1 MDTKTSGNSESK
13 NSSTRLSHKE
23 KLTKYNIDQRY
34 ALFTILLTIFIDVLG
49 YSMLLPLLPTIV
61 TQTFGA
67 SNFTVGLMIAS
78 NALAAFMFAP
88 LWGKISDKIGRKI
101 PLIISQIGTLFSF
114 MILGLSDS
122 IPIIFLSRIF
132 DGIMSGQMPIIR
144 AYILDITDEKTRSA
158 EMGKFTAGMSFGMI
172 FGPSIGGLL
181 GVINWRLPAFI
192 ASILAAIS
200 VIFVIKFLVES
211 MPHERRLALKLQK
224 RQNIEENNGVKEPV
238 FTKVVTFRLFQL
250 FIISIAFTMIFS
262 TFALVMNL
270 RYNFDVGMIGM
281 FATFA
286 GIIMM
291 IIGGFLMKVL
301 IKNFGEKKM
310 LLFSI
315 GLGIFTFISYP
326 FLYEAWLL
334 FIYIIPFIF
343 MNIFIR
349 SIIQTNLSKS
359 VNEDKQGIVSGW
371 ATNMFSIGQIIA
383 PLLGYWYLDIGEI
396 MIVGLA
402 IDAYFL
408 IGITC
413 TFFSLILLIL
423 VLIDIKKNKNFLWSR
438 EKLILK

>member
-1 MDTKTSGNSESK
+1 MDTKTSGNSELK
-13 NSSTRLSHKE
+13 NSTRLSHKE
-23 KLTKYNIDQRY
+23 KLKKYNINQKY

-49 YSMLLPLLPTIV
+49 YSMLMPLLPTIV

-67 SNFTVGLMIAS
+67 SSFTVGLMIAS
-78 NALAAFMFAP
+78 NALAAFMVAP
-88 LWGKISDKIGRKI
+88 LWGKISDKIGRKL
-101 PLIISQIGTLFSF
+101 PLIISQIGTLASF

-122 IPIIFLSRIF
+122 IPFIFLSRIF

-192 ASILAAIS
+192 ASILATIS
-200 VIFVIKFLVES
+200 IIFVLKFLTES
-211 MPHERRLALKLQK
+211 MPHERRLALKLKK
-224 RQNIEENNGVKEPV
+224 RKNIDANNGVKETV
-238 FTKVVTFRLFQL
+238 FTKVVLFRLFQL
-250 FIISIAFTMIFS
+250 FIIAIAFTMIFS

-270 RYNFDVGMIGM
+270 RYNFDVGMIGL

-291 IIGGFLMKVL
+291 IIGGVLMKVL
-301 IKNFGEKKM
+301 IKKFGEKKM

-315 GLGIFTFISYP
+315 GLGIFSFMSYP
-326 FLYEAWLL
+326 FLYEAWIL

-359 VNEDKQGIVSGW
+359 VDEDKQGIVSGW

-396 MIVGLA
+396 MIVGL
-402 IDAYFL
+402 IFDAYFL

-413 TFFSLILLIL
+413 TFFSIILLIL
-423 VLIDIKKNKNFLWSR
+423 VLIDIKKNKNILWSN